1 MQALQKNKALKVA
14 LFDKG
19 LSQRELSKRTHIP
32 EAYISRAINGSF
44 NLTPQKRMKIAEIL
58 DKSVSELFLE

>member
-1 MQALQKNKALKVA
+1 MQALEKNKALRLA

-19 LSQRELSKRTHIP
+19 ISQRELSKRTHIP

-44 NLTPQKRMKIAEIL
+44 ILTPQKKDRIAEEL
-58 DKSVSELFLE
+58 GLSVMELFGK